1 MAGKSTIKVLA
12 DLVSGEKLPPGSQTC
27 LFVGTYIV
35 RGARKLLGV
44 FFLIRGLIIPIR
56 ALSSIP
62 KHLAKI
68 SPPNTKTLVT
78 RFNTNA
84 KDTNIKSTAT

>member
-44 FFLIRGLIIPIR
+44 FFLIRGLIIPILNLKGKFCVFR
-56 ALSSIP
+56 SVEP
-62 KHLAKI
+62 K
-68 SPPNTKTLVT
+68 
-78 RFNTNA
+78 
-84 KDTNIKSTAT
+84 